1 MEMKMQKQ
9 VHIQEAIRDPD
20 TNDITHFNQALGVTD
35 DDGITCVIPN
45 GYVPLIET
53 TAAEDIT
60 VTLIPTTAAEDITV
74 TLIPPQTQITPATLV
89 SRVNDAEANTS
100 TLVFTFPEA

>member
-1 MEMKMQKQ
+1 MMEMKVQKQ

-20 TNDITHFNQALGVTD
+20 TKDITHFNQALGVTD

-60 VTLIPTTAAEDITV
+60 VTLIP
-74 TLIPPQTQITPATLV
+74 PQTQITPAALV

-100 TLVFTFPEA
+100 TLIFTFPEA

>member
-60 VTLIPTTAAEDITV
+60 VTLIP
-74 TLIPPQTQITPATLV
+74 PQTQITPATLV

>member
-1 MEMKMQKQ
+1 MMEMKVQKQ

-20 TNDITHFNQALGVTD
+20 TKEITHFNQALGVTD

-53 TAAEDIT
+53 T
-60 VTLIPTTAAEDITV
+60 PAEDITV
-74 TLIPPQTQITPATLV
+74 TLIPPQTQITPAALV

-100 TLVFTFPEA
+100 TLIFTFPEA